1 MSRKQGSSRG
11 CCCGSWLGS
20 GFGRLTTGLFIGR
33 VGIGHTGHQSNA
45 FLNIKG
51 ALAELGAFSPV
62 EKSRRLAGVLATASD
77 VEVGVAVVVV
87 VAAVSATMWLL
98 QLASTDSTSALA
110 CLGSFESL
118 PGSLGAR
125 LLGDVFI
132 QRLLRQTIF
141 RLSLEKLYCT
151 QVHLRR

>member
-1 MSRKQGSSRG
+1 M
-11 CCCGSWLGS
+11 
-20 GFGRLTTGLFIGR
+20 
-33 VGIGHTGHQSNA
+33 
-45 FLNIKG
+45 
-51 ALAELGAFSPV
+51 

-98 QLASTDSTSALA
+98 QLASTDSTSASLA

-132 QRLLRQTIF
+132 QRQTIF